1 MRLYILVDA
10 SYYCFYR
17 YHALL
22 QWWRNARADQPLEV
36 PVENE
41 EFVSK
46 FCETFTSKL
55 EEIPAKVAKVL
66 LPEEKR
72 MSAKRL
78 KELFD
83 VHIWAARDCRRQ
95 EIWRMELFPDYKGT
109 RDHSKFQGGPLFQIA
124 YERDLFH
131 SGGVEFIMKGPRL
144 EADDCIATAIKEI
157 RLRDKEAI
165 IAIIANDHDY
175 LQLTGQKVRL
185 IDLKYNDLSM
195 KKGTVR
201 DGRMELFVKTL
212 MGDASDNIPA
222 AFPKC
227 GPKTAER
234 CFNDALYLTALL
246 DKNKGSR
253 ERLALNARLI
263 DMKYIP
269 AQLTIELK
277 KAIVKKL
284 EGCGLP

>member
-22 QWWRNARADQPLEV
+22 QWWRNARADKPLDI

-66 LPEEKR
+66 MPEEKR

-83 VHIWAARDCRRQ
+83 VHMWAARDCRRQ
-95 EIWRMELFPDYKGT
+95 EIWRMELFPAYKGT

-124 YERDLFH
+124 YDRDLFQN
-131 SGGVEFIMKGPRL
+131 GGVEFVMKGPRL
-144 EADDCIATAIKEI
+144 EADDCVATAIREI
-157 RLRDKEAI
+157 KLRDKEAI
-165 IAIIANDHDY
+165 ITIIANDHDY

-195 KKGTVR
+195 KKGTLC
-201 DGRMELFVKTL
+201 DGRMELFMKTL
-212 MGDASDNIPA
+212 MGDVSDNIPA

-227 GPKTAER
+227 GPKTAYK
-234 CFNDALYLTALL
+234 CFSDALHLNMLL
-246 DKNKGSR
+246 DKHEGSR
-253 ERLALNARLI
+253 DRLALNARLI
-263 DMKYIP
+263 DMNYIP
-269 AQLTIELK
+269 MSLTAALK
-277 KAIVKKL
+277 KTILEKL
-284 EGCGLP
+284 TAL